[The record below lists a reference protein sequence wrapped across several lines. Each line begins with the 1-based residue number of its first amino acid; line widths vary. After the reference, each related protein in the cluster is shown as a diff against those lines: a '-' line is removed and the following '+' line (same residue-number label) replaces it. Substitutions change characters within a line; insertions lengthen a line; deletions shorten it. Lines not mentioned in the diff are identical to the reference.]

1 MAVNELLLWTL
12 YWRTE
17 YVLPAGENVCFFVL
31 NHACLTGTYYY
42 LSCLYMLFILWSLPT
57 WGCFFRPFVK
67 KRLVLTHRAPR
78 VARPGAAHRL
88 SRVLPRS
95 PLIGLVSGT
104 AGVGSGQPKQHPS
117 AAHSTIPRIGA
128 TGLLLRQPSS
138 LCLGGVPPTEN
149 LLEYLMLLCRAV
161 KKHSFA
167 IFTYYGWSGLCYND
181 WSLRMNRFR
190 VGVDFFHCKS
200 FSGLIFLAEESLSG
214 GLCDLSLRYEAW
226 ELQRGANSL
235 QQLPSFCRA
244 VYALWQN
251 LRNQLDG
258 MHGWR
263 FCFSSRLIVS
273 LCCDS

>member
-1 MAVNELLLWTL
+1 MNCYFEH

-42 LSCLYMLFILWSLPT
+42 LLCLYMLFILWSLPT

-67 KRLVLTHRAPR
+67 KRLVLTHSAPR
-78 VARPGAAHRL
+78 VARPSAAHRL
-88 SRVLPRS
+88 LRVLPRS

-117 AAHSTIPRIGA
+117 AAHSTIPRTGA
-128 TGLLLRQPSS
+128 IGLLLRQPSS
-138 LCLGGVPPTEN
+138 LCLGVFPRQRTFLSISCCSAGLWRSIALPFSLIMDGVACVTMIDPSWWTN
-149 LLEYLMLLCRAV
+149 ML
-161 KKHSFA
+161 
-167 IFTYYGWSGLCYND
+167 
-181 WSLRMNRFR
+181 RFR

-235 QQLPSFCRA
+235 QQLPSFYRA